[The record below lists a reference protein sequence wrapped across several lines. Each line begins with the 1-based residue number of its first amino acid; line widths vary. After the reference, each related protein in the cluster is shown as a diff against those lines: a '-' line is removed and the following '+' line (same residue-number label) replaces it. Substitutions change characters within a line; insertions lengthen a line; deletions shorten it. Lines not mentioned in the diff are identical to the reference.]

1 LRAYRSE
8 CIATLLTTT
17 PRQLNAELVPKWAGK
32 RGRGKDVVGGNGCC
46 ERGAWWRGDGHG
58 GQTRVLG
65 VGRRARGAGSAERGD
80 GLAIERNR
88 GGGTAVRV
96 GRSKGGGVGGVG
108 GGGGAE
114 WVNDA
119 RVAVV
124 VVEAGGV
131 GGGGGA
137 VRSGRWDTRVVRAN
151 ECVVVRGEGTAKSAV
166 WERRRRHWVRCWACG
181 LTEDLRGA
189 CSGRSSALLARV
201 GAR

>member
-1 LRAYRSE
+1 
-8 CIATLLTTT
+8 
-17 PRQLNAELVPKWAGK
+17 
-32 RGRGKDVVGGNGCC
+32 
-46 ERGAWWRGDGHG
+46 
-58 GQTRVLG
+58 
-65 VGRRARGAGSAERGD
+65 
-80 GLAIERNR
+80 
-88 GGGTAVRV
+88 VRV

-119 RVAVV
+119 RVVVV

-151 ECVVVRGEGTAKSAV
+151 ECVVVRGEGKAKSTV
-166 WERRRRHWVRCWACG
+166 WERRRRHWVWCWACG

>member
-1 LRAYRSE
+1 M
-8 CIATLLTTT
+8 
-17 PRQLNAELVPKWAGK
+17 
-32 RGRGKDVVGGNGCC
+32 
-46 ERGAWWRGDGHG
+46 
-58 GQTRVLG
+58 
-65 VGRRARGAGSAERGD
+65 
-80 GLAIERNR
+80 AIERNR

-119 RVAVV
+119 RVVVVVV

-151 ECVVVRGEGTAKSAV
+151 ECVVVRGDGESEEHG
-166 WERRRRHWVRCWACG
+166 
-181 LTEDLRGA
+181 
-189 CSGRSSALLARV
+189 V
-201 GAR
+201 GAAS